1 VVLNDTP
8 LHVVALI
15 GVTAA
20 FGLIVTVTVN
30 VDPVPQLTVV
40 GVTIYV
46 AVCELLVPFAKLP
59 VILAAPL
66 PLVPP
71 VIPPVTLGALQL
83 YNVPAGTMPFVPFTG
98 VSVNNAPSQLTPVI
112 ALILAVGLTVTV
124 NVKLP
129 FTPQLTVVG
138 VIVYVAVCVVFV
150 GLVNV
155 PVIIDAP
162 LPVPPP
168 VILPVTDGALQLYVV
183 PAGTTPFVPFV
194 GVALNNTPLH
204 VIDVIALIVA
214 FGFTVTVN
222 VKADPTQL
230 PVVGVIV

>member
-1 VVLNDTP
+1 MVLNDTP

-66 PLVPP
+66 PLAPP

-98 VSVNNAPSQLTPVI
+98 VSVNNTPVQLTPVI

-124 NVKLP
+124 KEN
-129 FTPQLTVVG
+129 
-138 VIVYVAVCVVFV
+138 
-150 GLVNV
+150 
-155 PVIIDAP
+155 
-162 LPVPPP
+162 
-168 VILPVTDGALQLYVV
+168 TD
-183 PAGTTPFVPFV
+183 PA
-194 GVALNNTPLH
+194 
-204 VIDVIALIVA
+204 
-214 FGFTVTVN
+214 
-222 VKADPTQL
+222 QL
-230 PVVGVIV
+230 PDIGVTR